1 MAPISLIMDQEQYYY
16 EVEIVCLDIRFGVAD
31 EWGATVLL
39 LLQVV
44 VLCVGAVSCVVI
56 VTTIGIVIQHAT

>member
-16 EVEIVCLDIRFGVAD
+16 EVEIVCLDIRFGVAG

-39 LLQVV
+39 LLQRR
-44 VLCVGAVSCVVI
+44 I
-56 VTTIGIVIQHAT
+56 VYLSKQFLLHNNIVPDP